1 MRIVEQEL
9 ALTKMLL
16 EESKSDCAGLR
27 ATLGDMMEQ
36 HENVKKKTG
45 NTNDRLATLSISLD
59 SMMEQQSILTRTV
72 KERNKNYKAMFKK
85 RQELFEQLLTMDN
98 EVADDEGKLDASLEK
113 QTRELDAIAA
123 VINAARD

>member
-1 MRIVEQEL
+1 
-9 ALTKMLL
+9 
-16 EESKSDCAGLR
+16 
-27 ATLGDMMEQ
+27 
-36 HENVKKKTG
+36 
-45 NTNDRLATLSISLD
+45 
-59 SMMEQQSILTRTV
+59 MMEQQSILTKTV

-98 EVADDEGKLDASLEK
+98 EVVDDEGKLDASLEK